1 MLRALG
7 VGRTL
12 LVDLCLLCA
21 FGRAVASAFGMPG
34 VVVLEGVVLGGAEI
48 FGDFGVDVISI
59 RVGFVGND

>member
-12 LVDLCLLCA
+12 LVHLCLVCA
-21 FGRAVASAFGMPG
+21 FGRAVTSAFGMLG
-34 VVVLEGVVLGGAEI
+34 VVVLEGVVFGAAEV